1 MTNSMTGY
9 ARIET
14 ETEFGPISL
23 ELRSVNHRYLETN
36 IRAPEELRPFE
47 AAIRETLIDQLSR
60 GKVDCNI
67 RFQSKPSAADKIE
80 INAELVASVT
90 EALQQIG
97 ELNSQA
103 AHPNAIE
110 LLRWPGVIKEQKLD
124 VTPLAGVL
132 QDLLM
137 SAITELKATRQ
148 QEGER
153 LATMLT
159 DRLTGIEEIVTSLR
173 GGRDQSLQALR
184 EKLKTRIEDLGVKA
198 DTDRIEQEIVMA
210 AQKLDVD
217 EELDR
222 LESHVTG
229 TREALANDAP
239 KGRRLD
245 FLMQEFNREANTL
258 GSKSASQATTEAAVN
273 LKVLIEQM
281 REQVQNI
288 E

>member
-9 ARIET
+9 AREER
-14 ETEFGPISL
+14 ETEFGPVQL
-23 ELRSVNHRYLETN
+23 ELRSVNHRYLESS

-47 AAIRETLIDQLSR
+47 SAIRETLAKHISR

-67 RFQSKPSAADKIE
+67 RLRQALIADDKIE
-80 INAELVASVT
+80 LDAKRLSVLKSALAQVADGSPDLGQVS
-90 EALQQIG
+90 AL
-97 ELNSQA
+97 
-103 AHPNAIE
+103 E
-110 LLRWPGVIKEQKLD
+110 LLRWPGVMKENKMD
-124 VTPLAGVL
+124 VSPLA
-132 QDLLM
+132 
-137 SAITELKATRQ
+137 AELTRA

-153 LATMLT
+153 MAALI
-159 DRLTGIEEIVTSLR
+159 DERLKGVSEIVLQLR
-173 GGRDQSLQALR
+173 GSRDQSLTALR
-184 EKLKTRIEDLGVKA
+184 AKLVGRIEELGAKP
-198 DTDRIEQEIVMA
+198 DNDRMEQEIVIA

-222 LESHVTG
+222 LDSHVTAAY
-229 TREALANDAP
+229 EALANAEP

-258 GSKSASQATTEAAVN
+258 GSKSASQATTEAAVD

>member
-9 ARIET
+9 AREDRET
-14 ETEFGPISL
+14 DFGPVQL

-47 AAIRETLIDQLSR
+47 SAIRESLAKHLSR

-67 RFQSKPSAADKIE
+67 KLQRKAAPGDSIEVDAKQLAALKNALTQLDVGAENLEQMSA
-80 INAELVASVT
+80 L
-90 EALQQIG
+90 
-97 ELNSQA
+97 
-103 AHPNAIE
+103 E
-110 LLRWPGVIKEQKLD
+110 LLRWPGVIREQKLD
-124 VTPLAGVL
+124 VSPLAAEI
-132 QDLLM
+132 QSMLLV
-137 SAITELKATRQ
+137 AIEQLKLTRK

-153 LATMLT
+153 MAALI
-159 DRLTGIEEIVTSLR
+159 DERLKGIANIVHSLR
-173 GGRDQSLQALR
+173 GSRDQSLTALR
-184 EKLKTRIEDLGVKA
+184 AKLLGRIADLGAKA
-198 DTDRIEQEIVMA
+198 DPDRIEQEIVIA

-222 LESHVTG
+222 LDSHVTAAY
-229 TREALANDAP
+229 EALENDEP

-258 GSKSASQATTEAAVN
+258 GSKSASSATTEAAVD